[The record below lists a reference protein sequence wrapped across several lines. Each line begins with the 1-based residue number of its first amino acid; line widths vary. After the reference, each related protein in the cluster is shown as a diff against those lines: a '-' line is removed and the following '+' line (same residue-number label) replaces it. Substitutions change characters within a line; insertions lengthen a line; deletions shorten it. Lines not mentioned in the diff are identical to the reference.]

1 MAVIVIFEVFNNAL
15 IGIAG
20 LGIIAQD
27 KRGFVIAALAMLIIK
42 GRNCGEARGGWQC
55 ASRNAF
61 CLIIGFPSCD
71 FLRHN

>member
-42 GRNCGEARGGWQC
+42 GRNCGEARGGG
-55 ASRNAF
+55 NV
-61 CLIIGFPSCD
+61 
-71 FLRHN
+71 LREMHFA